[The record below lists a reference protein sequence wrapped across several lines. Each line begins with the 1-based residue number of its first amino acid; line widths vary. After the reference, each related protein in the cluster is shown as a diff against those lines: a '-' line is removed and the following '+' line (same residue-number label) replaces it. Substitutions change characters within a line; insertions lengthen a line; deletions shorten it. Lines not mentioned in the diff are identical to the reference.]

1 VGGPAR
7 GGSPLKPSRFAYHAP
22 ATISECVG
30 LLAEH
35 GEDAKPLAGG
45 QSLVPL
51 MNLRLAAPAVL
62 VDLNPIGELAY
73 VFDDGVR
80 LVLGAMTR
88 HRVVA
93 GSERV
98 RAACPLLA
106 HAASH
111 IGYPAIRARGTIGG
125 SLAHADPVSEL
136 PCVAVTL
143 DAELVLASAD
153 GRRSVA
159 AGEFFRGYFTTAIEP
174 GELLVEVRFPQS
186 GDGAGWGFAELARK
200 AGDYALVAA
209 AAEVT
214 MRHGRVVE
222 ARIGLA
228 GAADRPVRAG
238 AAEQLLHGC
247 DAAAAGAVALEHAVA
262 GAVEPGGG
270 RDRAFTGHVAGVL
283 ARRAVTD
290 ALRRAEAA

>member
-1 VGGPAR
+1 V
-7 GGSPLKPSRFAYHAP
+7 KPSRFAYHAP
-22 ATISECVG
+22 ATISESVA

-35 GEDAKPLAGG
+35 GDDAKPLAGG

-51 MNLRLAAPAVL
+51 MNLRLAAPSVL
-62 VDLNPIGELAY
+62 VDLNGIGELAY

-93 GSERV
+93 GSDRV

-136 PCVAVTL
+136 PCVAMTL
-143 DAELVLASAD
+143 DAELVLASAA
-153 GRRSVA
+153 GRRSVPA
-159 AGEFFRGYFTTAIEP
+159 ADFFQGYFTTAIEP
-174 GELLVEVRFPQS
+174 GELLVEVRFPQV

-209 AAEVT
+209 ASEVT
-214 MRHGRVVE
+214 VRHGKVVE

-228 GAADRPVRAG
+228 GAADRPVRAT
-238 AAEQLLHGC
+238 AAEQLLRGREV
-247 DAAAAGAVALEHAVA
+247 GAVAGLGLEEAVA
-262 GAVEPGGG
+262 DDVQPGGG

-283 ARRAVTD
+283 ARRAVDD
-290 ALRRAEAA
+290 ALRRAREAA

>member
-1 VGGPAR
+1 M
-7 GGSPLKPSRFAYHAP
+7 KPSRFAYHAP
-22 ATISECVG
+22 ATISESVA

-35 GEDAKPLAGG
+35 GDDAKPLAGG

-51 MNLRLAAPAVL
+51 MNLRLAAPSVL
-62 VDLNPIGELAY
+62 VDLNGIGELAY

-93 GSERV
+93 GSDRV

-136 PCVAVTL
+136 PCVAMTL
-143 DAELVLASAD
+143 DAELVLASAA
-153 GRRSVA
+153 GRRSVPA
-159 AGEFFRGYFTTAIEP
+159 ADFFQGYFTTAIEP
-174 GELLVEVRFPQS
+174 GELLVEVRFPQV

-209 AAEVT
+209 ASEVT
-214 MRHGRVVE
+214 VRHGKVVE

-228 GAADRPVRAG
+228 GAADRPVRAT
-238 AAEQLLHGC
+238 AAEQLLRGREVGGV
-247 DAAAAGAVALEHAVA
+247 AGLGLEEAVADDVQ
-262 GAVEPGGG
+262 PGGG

-283 ARRAVTD
+283 ARRAVDD
-290 ALRRAEAA
+290 ALRRAREAA

>member
-1 VGGPAR
+1 V
-7 GGSPLKPSRFAYHAP
+7 KPSRFAYHAP
-22 ATISECVG
+22 ATISESVA

-35 GEDAKPLAGG
+35 GDDAKPLAGG

-51 MNLRLAAPAVL
+51 MNLRLAAPSVL
-62 VDLNPIGELAY
+62 VDLNGIGELAY

-93 GSERV
+93 GSDRV

-136 PCVAVTL
+136 PCVAMTL
-143 DAELVLASAD
+143 DAELVLASAA
-153 GRRSVA
+153 GRRSVPA
-159 AGEFFRGYFTTAIEP
+159 ADFFQGYFTTAIEP
-174 GELLVEVRFPQS
+174 GELLVEVRFPQV

-209 AAEVT
+209 ASEVT
-214 MRHGRVVE
+214 VRHGKVVE

-228 GAADRPVRAG
+228 GAADRPVRAT
-238 AAEQLLHGC
+238 AAEQLLRGREVGGV
-247 DAAAAGAVALEHAVA
+247 AGLGLEEAVADDVQ
-262 GAVEPGGG
+262 PGGG

-283 ARRAVTD
+283 ARRAVDD
-290 ALRRAEAA
+290 ALRRAREAA

>member
-1 VGGPAR
+1 V
-7 GGSPLKPSRFAYHAP
+7 KPSRFAYHAP
-22 ATISECVG
+22 ATISESVA

-35 GEDAKPLAGG
+35 GDDAKPLAGG

-62 VDLNPIGELAY
+62 VDLNGIGELAY

-93 GSERV
+93 GSDRV

-136 PCVAVTL
+136 PCVAMTL
-143 DAELVLASAD
+143 DAELVLASAA
-153 GRRSVA
+153 GRRSVPA
-159 AGEFFRGYFTTAIEP
+159 ADFFQGYFTTAIEP
-174 GELLVEVRFPQS
+174 GELLVEVRFPQV

-209 AAEVT
+209 ASEVT
-214 MRHGRVVE
+214 VRHGKVVE

-228 GAADRPVRAG
+228 GAADRPVRAT
-238 AAEQLLHGC
+238 AAEQLLRGREVGGV
-247 DAAAAGAVALEHAVA
+247 AGLGLEEAVADDVQ
-262 GAVEPGGG
+262 PGGG
-270 RDRAFTGHVAGVL
+270 RDRAFTGHVAGLL
-283 ARRAVTD
+283 ARRAVDD
-290 ALRRAEAA
+290 ALRRAREAA

>member
-1 VGGPAR
+1 V
-7 GGSPLKPSRFAYHAP
+7 KPSRFAYHAP
-22 ATISECVG
+22 ATISESVA

-35 GEDAKPLAGG
+35 GDDAKPLAGG

-51 MNLRLAAPAVL
+51 MNLRLAAPSVL
-62 VDLNPIGELAY
+62 VDLNGIGELAY

-93 GSERV
+93 GSDRV

-136 PCVAVTL
+136 PCVAMTL
-143 DAELVLASAD
+143 DAELVLASAA
-153 GRRSVA
+153 GRRSVPA
-159 AGEFFRGYFTTAIEP
+159 ADFFQGYFTTAIEP
-174 GELLVEVRFPQS
+174 GELLVEVRFPQV

-209 AAEVT
+209 ASEVT
-214 MRHGRVVE
+214 VRHGKVVE

-228 GAADRPVRAG
+228 GAADRPVRAT
-238 AAEQLLHGC
+238 AAEQLLRGREVGRV
-247 DAAAAGAVALEHAVA
+247 AGLGLEEAVADDVQ
-262 GAVEPGGG
+262 PGGG

-283 ARRAVTD
+283 ARRAVDD
-290 ALRRAEAA
+290 ALRRAREAA

>member
-1 VGGPAR
+1 M
-7 GGSPLKPSRFAYHAP
+7 KPSRFAYHAP
-22 ATISECVG
+22 TTISESVA

-35 GEDAKPLAGG
+35 GDDAKPLAGG

-62 VDLNPIGELAY
+62 VDLNGIGELAY

-93 GSERV
+93 GSDRV

-111 IGYPAIRARGTIGG
+111 IGYPAIRVRGTVGG

-136 PCVAVTL
+136 PCVAITL
-143 DAELVLASAD
+143 DAELVLASAT
-153 GRRSVA
+153 GRRSVPA
-159 AGEFFRGYFTTAIEP
+159 ADFFQGYFTTAIEP
-174 GELLVEVRFPQS
+174 GELLVEVRFPQVA
-186 GDGAGWGFAELARK
+186 DGAGWGFAELARK

-209 AAEVT
+209 ASEVT
-214 MRHGRVVE
+214 VRHGKVVE

-228 GAADRPVRAG
+228 GAADRPVRART
-238 AAEQLLHGC
+238 AEQLLRGREV
-247 DAAAAGAVALEHAVA
+247 GAVAGLRLEDAVA
-262 GAVEPGGG
+262 EAVQPGGG
-270 RDRAFTGHVAGVL
+270 RDGAFTPHVAGVL
-283 ARRAVTD
+283 ARRAVDD
-290 ALRRAEAA
+290 ALRRAGEAA

>member
-1 VGGPAR
+1 M
-7 GGSPLKPSRFAYHAP
+7 KPSRFAYHAP
-22 ATISECVG
+22 ATISECVE

-35 GEDAKPLAGG
+35 GDDAKPLAGG

-51 MNLRLAAPAVL
+51 MNLRLAAPSVL
-62 VDLNPIGELAY
+62 VDLNGIGELAY

-88 HRVVA
+88 HRLVA
-93 GSERV
+93 GSDRV
-98 RAACPLLA
+98 HAACPLLA

-143 DAELVLASAD
+143 DAELVLASAG

-159 AGEFFRGYFTTAIEP
+159 AADFFQGYFTTAMQP
-174 GELLVEVRFPQS
+174 GELLVEVRFMQVA
-186 GDGAGWGFAELARK
+186 DGAGWGFAELARK

-209 AAEVT
+209 ASELQV
-214 MRHGRVVE
+214 RHGKVVE

-228 GAADRPVRAG
+228 GAADRPVRAH
-238 AAEQLLHGC
+238 AAEQLLRGRAV
-247 DAAAAGAVALEHAVA
+247 DAIGGIGLEDAVADEVQ
-262 GAVEPGGG
+262 PGGG

-283 ARRAVTD
+283 VRRAVTD
-290 ALRRAEAA
+290 ALRRAAEAA

>member
-1 VGGPAR
+1 M
-7 GGSPLKPSRFAYHAP
+7 KPSRFAYHAP
-22 ATISECVG
+22 ATISESVA

-35 GEDAKPLAGG
+35 GDDAKPLAGG

-51 MNLRLAAPAVL
+51 MNLRLAAPSVL
-62 VDLNPIGELAY
+62 VDLNGIGELAY

-93 GSERV
+93 GSDRV

-136 PCVAVTL
+136 PCVAMTL
-143 DAELVLASAD
+143 DAELVLASAA
-153 GRRSVA
+153 GRRSVPA
-159 AGEFFRGYFTTAIEP
+159 ADFFQGYFTTAIEP
-174 GELLVEVRFPQS
+174 GELLVEVRFPQV

-209 AAEVT
+209 ASEVT
-214 MRHGRVVE
+214 VRHGKVVE

-228 GAADRPVRAG
+228 GAADRPVRAT
-238 AAEQLLHGC
+238 AAEQLLRGREVGGV
-247 DAAAAGAVALEHAVA
+247 AGLGLEEAVADGVQ
-262 GAVEPGGG
+262 PGGG

-283 ARRAVTD
+283 ARRAVDD
-290 ALRRAEAA
+290 ALRRAREAA

>member
-1 VGGPAR
+1 M
-7 GGSPLKPSRFAYHAP
+7 KPSRFAYHAP
-22 ATISECVG
+22 ATISDCVT

-35 GEDAKPLAGG
+35 GDDAKPLAGG

-62 VDLNPIGELAY
+62 VDLNRIGELAY
-73 VFDDGVR
+73 VFDDGVH

-93 GSERV
+93 RSDRV
-98 RAACPLLA
+98 QAACPLLA

-125 SLAHADPVSEL
+125 SLAHADPVSEM

-143 DAELVLASAD
+143 DAELVLASAA
-153 GRRSVA
+153 GRRAVPA
-159 AGEFFRGYFTTAIEP
+159 AEFFQGYFTTAVEP
-174 GELLVEVRFPQS
+174 DELLVEVRFPQAS
-186 GDGAGWGFAELARK
+186 DDAGWGFAELARK

-209 AAEVT
+209 AAAVT
-214 MRHGRVVE
+214 VRHGKVVE
-222 ARIGLA
+222 ARLGLA
-228 GAADRPVRAG
+228 GAADRPVRAP
-238 AAEQLLHGC
+238 AAEELLHGC
-247 DAAAAGAVALEHAVA
+247 DVDAVGAAALEAAAAD
-262 GAVEPGGG
+262 AVEPGGG

-283 ARRAVTD
+283 ARRAVAD
-290 ALRRAEAA
+290 AIRRATEVAA